1 MGVLPEASA
10 GRVTPDGQFR
20 WLSASRMSCRAA
32 SIAVLLDTVSAG
44 YEWALSG
51 PSGTRICT
59 PVPVEMLE
67 EKRARPKRAE
77 SELVEGCDGSIQT
90 VFLIT
95 LRADMNL
102 GGLALS
108 QPPRKST
115 LFWVEFTSFSV
126 TAGQVALVDEVR
138 TPETLATAPPE
149 KKKPGPL
156 VPRQAL
162 QSEATVGRVRVR
174 VLLTALLQRVLP
186 PETWVV

>member
-32 SIAVLLDTVSAG
+32 IIAVLLDTVSAG

-51 PSGTRICT
+51 PSGTRICA

-77 SELVEGCDGSIQT
+77 SELLGGCDGSIQT

-95 LRADMNL
+95 LRAEMNF

-108 QPPRKST
+108 QPPPNTT
-115 LFWVEFTSFSV
+115 LGGVKEGLVVRRGAPQGPELFCATRVYV
-126 TAGQVALVDEVR
+126 TW
-138 TPETLATAPPE
+138 TLPD
-149 KKKPGPL
+149 GL
-156 VPRQAL
+156 
-162 QSEATVGRVRVR
+162 
-174 VLLTALLQRVLP
+174 
-186 PETWVV
+186 